1 MTRSRNRK
9 CLNFFAR
16 VCRGPSFPTVDP
28 LSDYG
33 VAARVFEEGVL
44 AHDMKFW
51 GGGGGGVLVCWRK
64 GREGGKR
71 RA

>member
-1 MTRSRNRK
+1 MWRIYEYTEI

-16 VCRGPSFPTVDP
+16 VRRGPSFPTVDP

-51 GGGGGGVLVCWRK
+51 GGVSILEMRGLM
-64 GREGGKR
+64 
-71 RA
+71 